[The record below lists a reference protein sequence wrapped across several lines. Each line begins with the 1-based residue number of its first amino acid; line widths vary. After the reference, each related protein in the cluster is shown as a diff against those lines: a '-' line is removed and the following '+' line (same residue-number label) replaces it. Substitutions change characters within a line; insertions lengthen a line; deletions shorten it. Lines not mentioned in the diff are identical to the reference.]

1 MTEILFLVTIILGVI
16 VFDLRSKVKRLER
29 TFREDGMSLAVPEQP
44 RRAAVIVDAPV
55 IPPVPQAQPLVVPP
69 EIPVEV
75 QSAEPV
81 PEPVVAPLA
90 AVPEPSTPVEAA
102 TASPE
107 APPAARWEPDQPPP
121 PPPAKP
127 KRAAISF
134 EDLFGRKLPIW
145 AGGITLVVAAVLL
158 VKYSID
164 AGLLSP
170 VVRVV
175 LGLLFGAGLI
185 GGAEVA
191 RRKADLVQDAR
202 IAQALAGAG
211 IGSFYAAI
219 LAAHSLYALISPGLA
234 FAGLTAVTA
243 LAMGLALRFGA
254 PTAVLGLVG
263 GLATP
268 AMVSSGEPN
277 VPMLAGYLALV
288 IGGITLLSRNQ
299 RWFWLGV
306 SALAGGG
313 GWTALL
319 LVFGGLDQLS
329 SLSVGLLILM
339 LGLGLP
345 IVASADRR
353 GPVLQ
358 IVSAVIASL
367 QLALLVAT
375 GGYAMLSWGL
385 YALLSIAFIW
395 LTLRMPA
402 LRTTVAVPL
411 LTSLLLAAT
420 WPTPAAASFI
430 AVIAGIAL
438 IFGGS
443 ALWRL
448 WRADGQLIDAAQ
460 IVLTALGGFFVSYW
474 QFQSVLPGEDM
485 RFALIAL
492 GFAALPA
499 AGASLG
505 WKRVERQGDL
515 RFAMLVL
522 SSALLVVIAAILGL
536 ADWTIPISVALVAA
550 IVLMI
555 GEEAQDARVRH
566 GALVYLGSA
575 LLALM
580 GTGSGEAELMRL
592 SMTVPLDAAVQAL
605 LRWAVTLAVTAL
617 FAWRFAGTLI
627 GGTAQGV
634 AAVLSYGLI
643 AQFLPAPWLALAAA
657 LGMLLAT
664 EATRRVPPLNLRVAP
679 VVLAVI
685 AGLWALDPLG
695 RWLLAGVESLAG
707 DPVFVGE
714 LSSPLLALQRLL
726 GPALI
731 GTVALWQMR
740 ERLTGRVGLLAL
752 GQMSVVGLIGL
763 HILYKQLFGMVDIDA
778 FVRLGLAERT
788 LWQILLIGG
797 GIALWRLMPVRKEG
811 LGLVGLGLA
820 HNLFYSMLLHNP
832 LWAEQAVG
840 NWPVANLLLPA
851 CGIAFAGPALLERM
865 APALQSRLQRPAAIL
880 RMVILLLFALA
891 TLRQLFGGSIL
902 VESTVGPNESILMSV
917 AAIALAIGY
926 LVWGIRSGQRAWRI
940 GSLLLMLV
948 AVAKVF
954 LLDASGLEGLL
965 RIVSFLAL
973 GFSLIGI
980 GWLYSRY
987 LKPDTT

>member
-29 TFREDGMSLAVPEQP
+29 TFREGGMSLAVPEQP

-121 PPPAKP
+121 PPAKP
-127 KRAAISF
+127 KRASISF

-420 WPTPAAASFI
+420 WPGPAAGSFI
-430 AVIAGIAL
+430 AVIAGIVI

-448 WRADGQLIDAAQ
+448 WRADGGVIDAAQ

-474 QFQSVLPGEDM
+474 QFQSVPPGVDT

-499 AGASLG
+499 AGAALG
-505 WKRVERQGDL
+505 WMRAERQGDL

-536 ADWTIPISVALVAA
+536 AEWTVPVSIALVAA
-550 IVLMI
+550 IVLTI
-555 GEEAQDARVRH
+555 GERAQDARVRH
-566 GALVYLGSA
+566 GSLVYLGMA

-580 GTGSGEAELMRL
+580 GTGSGEMELKRL
-592 SMTVPLDAAVQAL
+592 SMELLVGGTVDAL
-605 LRWAVTLAVTAL
+605 LRWATTLAVTAL

-627 GGTAQGV
+627 GGTAQGI
-634 AAVLSYGLI
+634 AAVLAYGLI
-643 AQFLPAPWLALAAA
+643 AQVLPAPWLAITAAA
-657 LGMLLAT
+657 GMLLAS
-664 EATRRVPPLNLRVAP
+664 EATRRMPALNLRVAP
-679 VVLAVI
+679 IVLAVI
-685 AGLWALDPLG
+685 AGLWALEPLG
-695 RWLLAGVESLAG
+695 RWLLAGAESLAG
-707 DPVFVGE
+707 DPVLVSE
-714 LSSPLLALQRLL
+714 LSPLQLALKYLL

-731 GTVALWQMR
+731 GVVALWQMR
-740 ERLTGRVGLLAL
+740 DRLTGKVGQIAF

-763 HILYKQLFGMVDIDA
+763 HILYKQLFAIADFAA
-778 FVRLGLAERT
+778 FAHLGLAERT
-788 LWQILLIGG
+788 LWQVLLIAG
-797 GIALWRLMPVRKEG
+797 GIALWRLMPARREG
-811 LGLVGLGLA
+811 LALVGLGLA
-820 HNLFYSMLLHNP
+820 HNLFYTVLLHNP

-851 CGIAFAGPALLERM
+851 FGIAFAGPAVLERM
-865 APALQSRLQRPAAIL
+865 APALQPRLQRPAAIL
-880 RMVILLLFALA
+880 RMIVVLLFALA

-902 VESTVGPNESILMSV
+902 IDSDVGPNESILMSV
-917 AAIALAIGY
+917 AAIALAVGY
-926 LVWGIRSGQRAWRI
+926 LIWGIRSGQRAWRI